1 MATATVDKKQFI
13 HLRLV
18 LTPGEAEQLKNM
30 MQNSVVPMDEESEE
44 AFAVRKAIFEELK
57 QAGV

>member
-1 MATATVDKKQFI
+1 MATAVVNYQNFVRVT
-13 HLRLV
+13 LV

-30 MQNSVVPMDEESEE
+30 MQNPVISPNDEPEE
-44 AFAVRKAIFEELK
+44 AFAVRQAIFQELK

>member
-1 MATATVDKKQFI
+1 MATANVEKKQFV

-18 LTPGEAEQLKNM
+18 LTPGEAEQLKAM
-30 MQNSVVPMDEESEE
+30 MQNPVISPEDEPEE
-44 AFAVRKAIFEELK
+44 AFAVRQAIFNELK